1 MNTTVNPL
9 YIPKTEAEIN
19 AALLREL
26 VRNAEQTRD
35 YGHTYVKANVR
46 EKVIG
51 HDGFVA
57 KLGDREV
64 KLTYEGYG
72 RSLQAGGHK
81 YKAHCRFVD
90 TGKPVPSKDL
100 RSIQAA

>member
-1 MNTTVNPL
+1 MNT
-9 YIPKTEAEIN
+9 AETSSQQIT
-19 AALLREL
+19 A
-26 VRNAEQTRD
+26 RNMIGYVIDTRKF
-35 YGHTYVKANVR
+35 GHTYIHAYIRNAFP
-46 EKVIG
+46 G
-51 HDGFVA
+51 YDGIVG

-100 RSIQAA
+100 LSIQAA